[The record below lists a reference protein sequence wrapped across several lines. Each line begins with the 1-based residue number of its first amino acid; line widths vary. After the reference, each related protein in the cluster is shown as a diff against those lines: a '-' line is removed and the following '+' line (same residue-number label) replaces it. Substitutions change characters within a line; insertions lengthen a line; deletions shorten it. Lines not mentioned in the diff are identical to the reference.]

1 MLDQWGCH
9 YTFGKMPRWLTER
22 MGSMGILIV
31 ESMIQNYG
39 KNEVVKRF
47 SDPNW
52 FCAMGAVM
60 GMQWNSSGSN
70 SYGFR
75 IFAKKK
81 INPRSHE
88 LGLYILGGKGRYY
101 QYIPQQIRKVSYSES
116 LDSTALIKANHL
128 MSRIDNNA
136 IIDGY
141 SLYQK
146 YFILSSDAQWT
157 SISRGMDTNTR
168 RARRYH
174 WYSEECNLC

>member
-1 MLDQWGCH
+1 MINAGSMGMPLH
-9 YTFGKMPRWLTER
+9 FGKMPRWLTER
-22 MGSMGILIV
+22 MGNMGILIV

-52 FCAMGAVM
+52 FQAMGAVM
-60 GMQWNSSGSN
+60 GMQWNSSGVTASVLG
-70 SYGFR
+70 SLR
-75 IFAKKK
+75 RK

-128 MSRIDNNA
+128 TGRIDNNA

-157 SISRGMDTNTR
+157 SISQGMDTNTR
-168 RARRYH
+168 RARRYK
-174 WYSEECNLC
+174 